1 MYDNTITLYSVE
13 PGPSTRN
20 DRLRYALHKV
30 THGVPVT
37 LTAMRHCLTAA
48 EFRAYQDL
56 FLACYPRPT
65 ASERIVLRKYSFDL
79 RQGDL
84 QHARALK
91 LNAVGM
97 QAMKR
102 QMHTRAAEHLYCRA
116 LERLVELLDR
126 NPRLAYL
133 FDRTVAEG
141 EHADEPEG
149 MPRYVNS
156 SSEHRMDALSH
167 AADMAAIQ
175 ASALRLSLQALES
188 AHGDPLDM
196 HRPIGP
202 ADVSSTLD

>member
-13 PGPSTRN
+13 PGPSTRT

-37 LTAMRHCLTAA
+37 LTVMRHCLTAA
-48 EFRAYQDL
+48 EFRTYQDE

-65 ASERIVLRKYSFDL
+65 VSERIVLRKYALSL

-84 QHARALK
+84 QHAKALK

-102 QMHTRAAEHLYCRA
+102 QMHMRAAQHLYCRA
-116 LERLVELLDR
+116 LERLVELLTL
-126 NPRLAYL
+126 NPQLAYL
-133 FDRTVAEG
+133 FDRIIVEG
-141 EHADEPEG
+141 DNADEPEG

-156 SSEHRMDALSH
+156 CSEHVMRVSQQPCTAG
-167 AADMAAIQ
+167 MAGIQ
-175 ASALRLSLQALES
+175 ATALRRSMKALK
-188 AHGDPLDM
+188 
-196 HRPIGP
+196 P
-202 ADVSSTLD
+202 ATTTHWPF